1 MTTPITR
8 DRFCAVQARR
18 GYEVENLGLITFL
31 RHTDKDGAEYVAMW
45 FWHEDGTLNEAERP
59 YWHLTPPAKR

>member
-18 GYEVENLGLITFL
+18 GYEVENLGLITVL
-31 RHTDKDGAEYVAMW
+31 RHSSDRGDYVAMW
-45 FWHEDGTLNEAERP
+45 FWYEDGTLNEAERP
-59 YWHLTPPAKR
+59 YWNLTPPAKR